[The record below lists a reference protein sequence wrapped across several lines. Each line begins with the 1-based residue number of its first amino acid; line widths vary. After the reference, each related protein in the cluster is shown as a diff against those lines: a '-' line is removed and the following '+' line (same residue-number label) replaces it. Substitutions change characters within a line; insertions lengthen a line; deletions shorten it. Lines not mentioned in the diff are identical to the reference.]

1 MSNVGNEA
9 AWGTIVSG
17 LIFNPET
24 AVCQYWQQLKDEG
37 TYIGLPVTNEIP
49 DPETG
54 GVQMAFSSGAVI
66 AWDAS
71 NGASLK

>member
-9 AWGTIVSG
+9 AWAAIVPG
-17 LIFNPET
+17 LIFNLET
-24 AVCQYWQQLKDEG
+24 AVCSYWQQLKDEG
-37 TYIGLPVTNEIP
+37 TYIGLPVTGEIA

-66 AWDAS
+66 KWDPS
-71 NGASLK
+71 NGSSLA